1 MDSGC
6 VIIALLDSENNN
18 CADVA
23 SASSL
28 NNPNTVKPLPDKLA
42 NLALQSS
49 NLLFNH
55 TKPLDM
61 AKKRFFPNHS
71 QKAEKEFLFL
81 F

>member
-28 NNPNTVKPLPDKLA
+28 NNPNTVEPLPDRLA

-49 NLLFNH
+49 NLLLI
-55 TKPLDM
+55 TPI
-61 AKKRFFPNHS
+61 S
-71 QKAEKEFLFL
+71 GYVEKTIFSKSFSKS
-81 F
+81 